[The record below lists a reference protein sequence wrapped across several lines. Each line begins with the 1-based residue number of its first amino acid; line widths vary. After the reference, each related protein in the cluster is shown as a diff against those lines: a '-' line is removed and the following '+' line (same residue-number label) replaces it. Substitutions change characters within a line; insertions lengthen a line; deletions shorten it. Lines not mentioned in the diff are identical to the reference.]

1 MNIKIPKQATDIFES
16 LGDKFEQE
24 RDGKDIRRDF
34 SAFFCSNKYP
44 SSIQTVS
51 LDDVIEGD
59 ILIHMKTGKRYYIVD
74 VTPLSEGVIAKYETD
89 YERKKQSNLSNQV
102 FNIGSIN
109 GNSIIGSQQY
119 ATIDNSSTEY
129 LENLVSKKPL
139 EDQELLEKFLER
151 VKIVIDDNQPV
162 SKGTF
167 AKFSEIL
174 NKYPDI
180 INSAGSLILKWLSS
194 TN

>member
-1 MNIKIPKQATDIFES
+1 MSFDFSKNDDDIFKRMSDTFS
-16 LGDKFEQE
+16 LE
-24 RDGKDIRRDF
+24 RAGEIINDEIF
-34 SAFFCSNKYP
+34 AFFCSNKYP
-44 SSIQTVS
+44 SSIQTI
-51 LDDVIEGD
+51 DFKDIFEDD
-59 ILIHMKTGKRYYIVD
+59 ILIHNDTGKRCIVVD
-74 VTPLSEGVIAKYETD
+74 VKPLRRAVIAKYET
-89 YERKKQSNLSNQV
+89 ETQRTREQQKINNIS
-102 FNIGSIN
+102 IGSIS
-109 GNSIIGSQQY
+109 GSAIIGNQQF

-129 LENLVSKKPL
+129 LENLITKKPL

-151 VKIVIDDNQPV
+151 VRIVIDDNQPV

-167 AKFSEIL
+167 SKFADIL